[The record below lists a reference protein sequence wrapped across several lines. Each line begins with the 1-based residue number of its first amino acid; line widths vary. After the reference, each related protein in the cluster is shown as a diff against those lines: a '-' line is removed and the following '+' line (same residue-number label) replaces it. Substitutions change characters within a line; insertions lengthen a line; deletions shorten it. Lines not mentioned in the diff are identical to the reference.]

1 MKKKSPKK
9 SRHPTRKKSVQPT
22 PSVPTV
28 AIGKRNR
35 ELLKYLLHNENKR
48 LNIKEYS
55 RITKIPRSSIY
66 ETLKSLEKKDLIKR
80 SLGDNKINEKGRL
93 YLNYSGT
100 RGVGSSRW
108 GCRELDKLSTHYNK
122 FKLPIIDRKN
132 FRIEKLERL
141 NHKGVKENRLHN
153 LHQIIIDFEDAKI
166 IINPK
171 QVIISLF
178 EFIGDNVED
187 SDIKS
192 LSRAVD
198 YAERLMKIGVVT
210 GGVMVEEGHWA
221 RMESVLSNFLY
232 DKVDKRYF
240 LTLND
245 GSKFFIDHSG
255 GGIEDETDSKVVR
268 QRVDNFLNQVASNDF
283 DLTDINKI
291 KESLGFI
298 TKLESVRL
306 MDNIEENKLK
316 RNKLGIENKGIKD
329 ISPPSYCG

>member
-1 MKKKSPKK
+1 MKKEESNKSRHHTKKKSVK
-9 SRHPTRKKSVQPT
+9 PT

-28 AIGKRNR
+28 AIGKRAR
-35 ELLKYLLHNENKR
+35 ELLKYLLSNENKR

-80 SLGDNKINEKGRL
+80 SLGENKINEKGRL
-93 YLNYSGT
+93 YLNFSGNM
-100 RGVGSSRW
+100 GVGSPRRE
-108 GCRELDKLSTHYNK
+108 CREQDKLSTHYHK
-122 FKLPIIDRKN
+122 FKLPIMDRKN
-132 FRIEKLERL
+132 FRIEKLVRL
-141 NHKGVKENRLHN
+141 NHKGIKENKLHN

-198 YAERLMKIGVVT
+198 YAERLMGVGVVT
-210 GGVMVEEGHWA
+210 GGIMVEEGHWA

-240 LTLND
+240 LTLNN
-245 GSKFFIDHSG
+245 GKRFWIDHSG
-255 GGIEDETDSKVVR
+255 GGIEDETDSKIVR
-268 QRVDNFLNQVASNDF
+268 QRVDNFLNQVASTDF

-316 RNKLGIENKGIKD
+316 RIKLGIENKDIKD
-329 ISPPSYCG
+329 INPPSYCW